1 MAGEHETLFQW
12 SRKKFNTGTIIIR
25 EYFHNTRRPFRLTLA
40 GEVFYVLTSP
50 HDVAAVYKE
59 TESLTFDQFVR
70 DIMVAFG
77 ASPGAIE
84 KMWLLPSNDKH
95 GFNAQ
100 VENPSQK
107 CLAQLTRDFHKQQLH
122 PGQNQRSLSEKF
134 QGYIEESLRWD
145 SMSTRPNDKYILR
158 SSEMSKE
165 ISLKG
170 WCADVL
176 LNAATRAF
184 YGESLLQN
192 QPDLFRD
199 FFDFDDNSWM
209 LMYRYPRFM
218 ATSMYQA
225 KDAAIDALTKYFAT
239 PKGSRRGEAWFIRT
253 LEAEQRQLGIDDRDI
268 ATLNLMVYWV

>member
-1 MAGEHETLFQW
+1 
-12 SRKKFNTGTIIIR
+12 
-25 EYFHNTRRPFRLTLA
+25 
-40 GEVFYVLTSP
+40 
-50 HDVAAVYKE
+50 
-59 TESLTFDQFVR
+59 
-70 DIMVAFG
+70 MVAFG